1 MDIHNQL
8 WIYINQQELL
18 LYIIIMD
25 IPNVITDIHN

>member
-18 LYIIIMD
+18 IYITIMD